1 MRRRDFVL
9 TFAGLAVSGWP
20 TIVSAQQAAKSPTIG
35 FMGAGTPAGWKDWT
49 SAFQQRIRELGWV
62 EGRNLMIEYG
72 WAEGSADRYLEIASE
87 FAKLK
92 VDVIVTV
99 GGDAAKQATSTIP
112 IVVAMMPDPVG
123 TGLVTS
129 LARPGGNLTGLSIR
143 ANDLAGKRIELLKEV
158 IPGLRRLTVLAS
170 RGYSANLLELNEV
183 LTSTKTFDLEALIV
197 EVGQSEEIATA
208 IAAFKD
214 HTEALYVP
222 ANPFANTNRV
232 LINEMALAARLPT
245 AHGFRPYVES
255 GGLMSY
261 GPNTP
266 DLFRRAGDYVD
277 RILRG
282 AKPGDLPIEQPT
294 KFDLI
299 INLKTAKALGL
310 AVPPTVLARADEVIE

>member
-1 MRRRDFVL
+1 MRRREFVL
-9 TFAGLAVSGWP
+9 TFAGLGVSGWP
-20 TIVSAQQAAKSPTIG
+20 TIASAQQAAKSPTIG

-49 SAFQQRIRELGWV
+49 SAFQQRMRELGWV

-183 LTSTKTFDLEALIV
+183 LTSTKAFDLEALIV

>member
-1 MRRRDFVL
+1 MRRREFVL
-9 TFAGLAVSGWP
+9 TFAGLGVSGWP
-20 TIVSAQQAAKSPTIG
+20 TIASAQQAAKSPTIG

>member
-1 MRRRDFVL
+1 MRRREFVL
-9 TFAGLAVSGWP
+9 TFAGLGVSGWP
-20 TIVSAQQAAKSPTIG
+20 TIASAQQAAKSPTIG

-183 LTSTKTFDLEALIV
+183 LTSTKAFDLEALIV